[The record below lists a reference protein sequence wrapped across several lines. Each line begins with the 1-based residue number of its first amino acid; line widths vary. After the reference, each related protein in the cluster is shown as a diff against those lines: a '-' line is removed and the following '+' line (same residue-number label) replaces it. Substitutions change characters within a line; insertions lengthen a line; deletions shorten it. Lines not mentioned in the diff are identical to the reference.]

1 MGNIV
6 FSEQAWQEYLSWQT
20 EDKKTLRKINQL
32 LQDISRNGNEGM
44 GKPEAL
50 KNNLSGYWS
59 RRIDEKNRLVYRIAG
74 DNIGIIQCKNHY
86 SDK

>member
-32 LQDISRNGNEGM
+32 LQDISRNGYTGM

-50 KNNLSGYWS
+50 KHELSGYWS
-59 RRIDEKNRLVYRIAG
+59 RRIDEKNRLVYRIIG
-74 DNIGIIQCKNHY
+74 DNIEVIQCKNHY
-86 SDK
+86 GDK

>member
-32 LQDISRNGNEGM
+32 LQDISRNGYTGM
-44 GKPEAL
+44 G
-50 KNNLSGYWS
+50 
-59 RRIDEKNRLVYRIAG
+59 
-74 DNIGIIQCKNHY
+74 
-86 SDK
+86 

>member
-20 EDKKTLRKINQL
+20 EDKKTHRKINQL

-50 KNNLSGYWS
+50 KHNLSGYWS

-74 DNIGIIQCKNHY
+74 DNIEIIQCKNHY

>member
-32 LQDISRNGNEGM
+32 LRDISRNGNEGM

-50 KNNLSGYWS
+50 KHNLSGYWS
-59 RRIDEKNRLVYRIAG
+59 RRIDE
-74 DNIGIIQCKNHY
+74 
-86 SDK
+86 

>member
-50 KNNLSGYWS
+50 KHNLSGYWS
-59 RRIDEKNRLVYRIAG
+59 RRIDE
-74 DNIGIIQCKNHY
+74 
-86 SDK
+86 